1 MTREHKKKINA
12 INDIPE
18 TEAGDLLL
26 MAIAIIT
33 TESRTNETPDEVLGD
48 IQKRRFDVMYTNGG

>member
-1 MTREHKKKINA
+1 MA
-12 INDIPE
+12 IKETITNIGEIPE

-33 TESRTNETPDEVLGD
+33 TESRTTQEPDEVLKELH
-48 IQKRRFDVMYTNGG
+48 KRRFDVMYTEGDGR